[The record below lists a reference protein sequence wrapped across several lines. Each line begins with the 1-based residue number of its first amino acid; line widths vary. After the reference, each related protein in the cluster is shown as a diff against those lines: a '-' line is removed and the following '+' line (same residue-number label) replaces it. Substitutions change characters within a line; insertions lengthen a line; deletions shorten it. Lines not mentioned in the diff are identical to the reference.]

1 MKWQEAC
8 HPTPETEGVLS
19 YAAMP
24 IHSDERRMAAL
35 LSDLLLRS
43 GTSAAAVESRLGW
56 EPGRLHALLGG
67 QKGLSFEALLEILP
81 VLDSTPG
88 DFFAQLCSFAPREAA
103 GSSGSDRVL
112 DRRFE
117 ESRRVVKAAIAR
129 RQAWKQERAAA
140 V

>member
-1 MKWQEAC
+1 
-8 HPTPETEGVLS
+8 
-19 YAAMP
+19 
-24 IHSDERRMAAL
+24 MAAL

-56 EPGRLHALLGG
+56 EPGRLNALLGG
-67 QKGLSFEALLEILP
+67 QKGLTFEALLEILP
-81 VLDSTPG
+81 VLDATPG
-88 DFFAQLCSFAPREAA
+88 DFFAQLCSTAREPAA
-103 GSSGSDRVL
+103 GSPATAADRML

-129 RQAWKQERAAA
+129 RQAWKQQRTAT

>member
-1 MKWQEAC
+1 
-8 HPTPETEGVLS
+8 
-19 YAAMP
+19 
-24 IHSDERRMAAL
+24 MAAL

-43 GTSAAAVESRLGW
+43 GTSASAVESRLGW
-56 EPGRLHALLGG
+56 ESGRLNSLLAG
-67 QKGLSFEALLEILP
+67 QKGLTFEALLEILP

-88 DFFAQLCSFAPREAA
+88 DFFAQLCATNRETTATA
-103 GSSGSDRVL
+103 TDRLL

-129 RQAWKQERAAA
+129 RQAWKQERTAG

>member
-1 MKWQEAC
+1 
-8 HPTPETEGVLS
+8 
-19 YAAMP
+19 
-24 IHSDERRMAAL
+24 MAAL
-35 LSDLLLRS
+35 LSDLMLRS

-56 EPGRLHALLGG
+56 ESGRLNALLGG

-88 DFFAQLCSFAPREAA
+88 DFFAQLCSFTPRDARDERDERDEEAVAAP
-103 GSSGSDRVL
+103 GSQRAL

-129 RQAWKQERAAA
+129 RLAWKQERTAT

>member
-1 MKWQEAC
+1 
-8 HPTPETEGVLS
+8 
-19 YAAMP
+19 MP

-43 GTSAAAVESRLGW
+43 GTSASAVESRLGW
-56 EPGRLHALLGG
+56 EPGRLNALLGG
-67 QKGLSFEALLEILP
+67 QKGLTFEALLEILP
-81 VLDSTPG
+81 VLDETPG
-88 DFFAQLCSFAPREAA
+88 DFFAQLCSTSREPAA
-103 GSSGSDRVL
+103 GGADRTL

-129 RQAWKQERAAA
+129 RQAWKRERTAA

>member
-1 MKWQEAC
+1 
-8 HPTPETEGVLS
+8 
-19 YAAMP
+19 
-24 IHSDERRMAAL
+24 MAAL
-35 LSDLLLRS
+35 LSDLMLRS

-56 EPGRLHALLGG
+56 ESGRLNALLGG

-88 DFFAQLCSFAPREAA
+88 DFFAQLCSFTPRDARDEESVAAP
-103 GSSGSDRVL
+103 GSQRVL

-129 RQAWKQERAAA
+129 RLAWKQERTAT

>member
-1 MKWQEAC
+1 
-8 HPTPETEGVLS
+8 
-19 YAAMP
+19 
-24 IHSDERRMAAL
+24 MAAL
-35 LSDLLLRS
+35 LSDLMLRS

-56 EPGRLHALLGG
+56 ESGRLNALLGG

-88 DFFAQLCSFAPREAA
+88 DFFAQLCSFTPRDARDERDEEAVA
-103 GSSGSDRVL
+103 VPGSQRVL

-129 RQAWKQERAAA
+129 RLAWKQERTAT

>member
-1 MKWQEAC
+1 
-8 HPTPETEGVLS
+8 
-19 YAAMP
+19 
-24 IHSDERRMAAL
+24 MAAL
-35 LSDLLLRS
+35 LSDLMLRS

-56 EPGRLHALLGG
+56 ESGRLNALLEG

-88 DFFAQLCSFAPREAA
+88 DFFAQLCSFTPRDARDEEAVAAPGAQK
-103 GSSGSDRVL
+103 GL

-117 ESRRVVKAAIAR
+117 ESRRLVKAAIAR
-129 RQAWKQERAAA
+129 RLAWKHERTAT

>member
-1 MKWQEAC
+1 
-8 HPTPETEGVLS
+8 
-19 YAAMP
+19 
-24 IHSDERRMAAL
+24 MAAL
-35 LSDLLLRS
+35 LSDLMLRS

-56 EPGRLHALLGG
+56 EPGRLNALLGG

-88 DFFAQLCSFAPREAA
+88 DFFAQLCSTPREASA
-103 GSSGSDRVL
+103 GSGADRML

-140 V
+140 F

>member
-1 MKWQEAC
+1 
-8 HPTPETEGVLS
+8 
-19 YAAMP
+19 
-24 IHSDERRMAAL
+24 MAAL
-35 LSDLLLRS
+35 LSDLMLRS

-56 EPGRLHALLGG
+56 ESGRLNALLGG

-88 DFFAQLCSFAPREAA
+88 DFFAQLCSFTPRDPEAVAAA
-103 GSSGSDRVL
+103 GPQKAM

-129 RQAWKQERAAA
+129 RLSWKQERAAA